1 MIRRTVQE
9 IADFFDCKAERVEN
23 FIFSVIVYESKKAHE
38 EGRFMSICD
47 SGNLIKGENE
57 K

>member
-1 MIRRTVQE
+1 MKRRTVQE
-9 IADFFDCKAERVEN
+9 IADFFDCKAERVSN
-23 FIFSVIVYESKKAHE
+23 LIFSIMVYETEEALN

-47 SGNLIKGENE
+47 SGNLIKGDNE

>member
-23 FIFSVIVYESKKAHE
+23 FIFSVIVYESKK
-38 EGRFMSICD
+38 GT
-47 SGNLIKGENE
+47 
-57 K
+57 